1 MNKLKKTWNF
11 LFGFKGRIGRLH
23 FAIFL
28 LFFIIS
34 LFVFNT
40 LAYVF
45 LQGLNSPSTIK
56 NFSVYEIIF
65 FAAIVLVLVVLVT
78 IFKYSHIVRRIHDYD
93 KSFGNSGLGITIALL
108 EIIVVFLSFARSEY
122 TLLLGFISLICLTSL
137 VFIKGTKG
145 ENQFGAEP
153 IPFWKKH
160 NITQKQE

>member
-28 LFFIIS
+28 PFFIIS

-45 LQGLNSPSTIK
+45 LKGLNSPSTIK
-56 NFSVYEIIF
+56 NSSVYEIIF

-93 KSFGNSGLGITIALL
+93 KSFGNSGLGIIIALV
-108 EIIVVFLSFARSEY
+108 EIIGTFISLSGKGEY
-122 TLLLGFISLICLTSL
+122 TFFLGFISIICLISL

-145 ENQFGAEP
+145 ANQFGAKP
-153 IPFWKKH
+153 IPFWKKR
-160 NITQKQE
+160 NITQK